1 DFDPLPARALA
12 DQMDAMHAQTGLSS
26 FHFTDEAAPPP
37 LLVELALELLGR
49 GRSYQFFGN
58 LRFDPGFTPDRC
70 RLLAAAGMIAATGGI
85 EIASDTLLPL
95 IDKGISVG
103 QVVKVLQAFR
113 QAGIL
118 AHAYLIYGF
127 PGETIAD
134 TIDSLETLR
143 QMFAADL
150 LQSATFHRFSLTAH
164 SPVGRAPERFGV
176 RVVGP
181 RFAGFTRYDLE
192 YESVDVPP
200 SDDGVFATL
209 ERALV
214 AFVN

>member
-1 DFDPLPARALA
+1 GGVGSCRY
-12 DQMDAMHAQTGLSS
+12 
-26 FHFTDEAAPPP
+26 
-37 LLVELALELLGR
+37 V
-49 GRSYQFFGN
+49 GN
-58 LRFDPGFTPDRC
+58 LRVERGYTPERC
-70 RLLAAAGMIAATGGI
+70 RPLAAAGMIAATGGI

-143 QMFAADL
+143 PMF
-150 LQSATFHRFSLTAH
+150 
-164 SPVGRAPERFGV
+164 
-176 RVVGP
+176 
-181 RFAGFTRYDLE
+181 
-192 YESVDVPP
+192 
-200 SDDGVFATL
+200 
-209 ERALV
+209 
-214 AFVN
+214 